1 MEKAPS
7 LTTDPMICE
16 NIKNSQKSN
25 LMARTRN
32 YPDEL

>member
-16 NIKNSQKSN
+16 NIKNSEKSG
-25 LMARTRN
+25 LIAWARN